1 MAKKNPYTVL
11 RVLPTGSH
19 ADIRRAYLSRLEIV
33 RPERFDAKTQPE
45 DWKRA
50 TEMLREINE
59 AYDALKEGPASGTG
73 DSSSSLG
80 PGAKTSLATW
90 AVIVALAVVVVLA
103 VSSRISRVG
112 SGGPSMPSVPA
123 PNGGI
128 TASLPG
134 LAGSTFNVPPKELPT
149 NGFFARYHS
158 QPEVAPL
165 TITVAPGA
173 HYLVKIEDAG
183 SGVPVL
189 SVFIHSGQTI
199 QTKAPLGNFRLKYA
213 MGTTW
218 YGEQHLFGPDTNYH
232 RAEKILEF
240 SQTAAAYSGHII
252 QLIRQTSGNL
262 PTTQIGPRDW

>member
-11 RVLPTGSH
+11 RVLPAASH

-45 DWKRA
+45 DWKKA

-59 AYDALKEGPASGTG
+59 AYDAMKEESGSASGG
-73 DSSSSLG
+73 PPPRPG
-80 PGAKTSLATW
+80 PGAKTSRATW
-90 AVIVALAVVVVLA
+90 AVLVALAVVVVLA

-112 SGGPSMPSVPA
+112 SGVPSLPSVPA
-123 PNGGI
+123 PNGGV
-128 TASLPG
+128 TVSLPG
-134 LAGSTFNVPPKELPT
+134 LVGSTFNVPPKELPP

-158 QPEVAPL
+158 QPAVAPL

-189 SVFIHSGQTI
+189 SLFIHSGQTI

-218 YGEQHLFGPDTNYH
+218 YGEQHLFGPSTNYH
-232 RAEKILEF
+232 KAEKILGF
-240 SQTAAAYSGHII
+240 SETATGYSGHII
-252 QLIRQTSGNL
+252 QLIRQVSGNL